1 MGLWGG
7 SLSCQLVM
15 GVVGEVMGVVV
26 EGDDSNCQF
35 ELPWVNDTQVCSYI
49 ISEDI
54 KDLML

>member
-26 EGDDSNCQF
+26 EGMIAI
-35 ELPWVNDTQVCSYI
+35 VNLNYHGSMTLRSVRISYYQ
-49 ISEDI
+49 SSQSF
-54 KDLML
+54 